1 MLTASE
7 EHFSQ
12 NSVFE
17 KVQLCST
24 ELLTTFY
31 LMQKKHKTMWK
42 PVIFFGDDLENQIVF
57 WSITCSWGLSSIVS
71 FENNL
76 RAEFCLFY

>member
-42 PVIFFGDDLENQIVF
+42 PVIFFGDDLEN
-57 WSITCSWGLSSIVS
+57 
-71 FENNL
+71 
-76 RAEFCLFY
+76 